1 MGEKNPKFEQ
11 PTTPEEELKLVL
23 DRSEYLLKHI
33 QEQNEQIDIDDLT
46 KLKSRKVFKHELEQ
60 SLKMVRGELRPRSG
74 AESYKEASLIYID
87 IDYFKQVNDT
97 FGHSAGDEV
106 LKKISELLRESVR
119 EADIAARFG
128 GEELIVLLRGAD
140 EKFAAQKAEELRA
153 KVEQLTFPAHPEL
166 KVTAS
171 FGVVSSNSS
180 TKAEELYNYVDKAL
194 YVAKRG
200 GRNRVEIY
208 I

>member
-1 MGEKNPKFEQ
+1 M
-11 PTTPEEELKLVL
+11 
-23 DRSEYLLKHI
+23 I
-33 QEQNEQIDIDDLT
+33 
-46 KLKSRKVFKHELEQ
+46 
-60 SLKMVRGELRPRSG
+60 RGELRPRAG

-106 LKKISELLRESVR
+106 LKKFRSFLGNQFAKRDVV
-119 EADIAARFG
+119 ARLG

-180 TKAEELYNYVDKAL
+180 TKA
-194 YVAKRG
+194 KRA
-200 GRNRVEIY
+200 V
-208 I
+208 